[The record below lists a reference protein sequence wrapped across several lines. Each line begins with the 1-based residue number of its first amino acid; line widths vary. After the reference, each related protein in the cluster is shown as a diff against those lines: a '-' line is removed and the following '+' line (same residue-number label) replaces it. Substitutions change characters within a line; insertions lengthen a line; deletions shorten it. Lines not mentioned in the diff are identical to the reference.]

1 MGRFFIR
8 FGIAWGGT
16 WWQGLGVSELRSMKY
31 LTIVRHAKSSWNQPG
46 LADHDRPLNERGRRA
61 APAVA
66 RFIWTTYMGG
76 ENAEP
81 LLPPLGQL
89 ISSTALRALS
99 TAQIMRDTFQMPTEH
114 LHLDQGLYLA
124 SEQRLMTAVRE
135 LDESLQHVM
144 LFGHNPG
151 LHDFVN
157 RLLARAKVPRFPT
170 CAVAILALP
179 NEFWALTDWNEAQL
193 VGYITPKT
201 LERRFPDVYRGISD
215 AEDD

>member
-1 MGRFFIR
+1 
-8 FGIAWGGT
+8 
-16 WWQGLGVSELRSMKY
+16 MKY

-66 RFIWTTYMGG
+66 RFLWTTYLGG
-76 ENAEP
+76 EKAEP
-81 LLPPLGQL
+81 LLPPVGRMV
-89 ISSTALRALS
+89 SSTALRALS
-99 TAQIMRDTFQMPTEH
+99 TAQIMREVFQVPTEQ
-114 LHLDQGLYLA
+114 LHLNQELYLA
-124 SEQRLMTAVRE
+124 DEQRLLTTVRGM
-135 LDESLQHVM
+135 DESLQHVI

-157 RLLARAKVPRFPT
+157 RLLARARVPRYPT
-170 CAVAILALP
+170 CAVAIMALP